1 VVTGHDFERGKPAP
15 DVFLTA
21 ARRLKT
27 APVNCLV
34 FEDAEAG
41 IQAAH
46 AGGMKAVGIGCSETV
61 PDAERIVSSLAE
73 IHYNDLVDLMNST
86 GDTP

>member
-1 VVTGHDFERGKPAP
+1 LRVPPA
-15 DVFLTA
+15 
-21 ARRLKT
+21 
-27 APVNCLV
+27 NCLV

-46 AGGMKAVGIGCSETV
+46 AGGMKAVGIGRPETV

-73 IHYNDLVDLMNST
+73 IHYADLIALMMNSN
-86 GDTP
+86 GEKP